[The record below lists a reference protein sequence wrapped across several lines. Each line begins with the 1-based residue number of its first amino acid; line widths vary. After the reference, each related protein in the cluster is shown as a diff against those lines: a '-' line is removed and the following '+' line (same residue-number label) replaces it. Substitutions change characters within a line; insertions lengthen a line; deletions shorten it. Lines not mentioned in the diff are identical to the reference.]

1 MPCIGP
7 WYGSCNPGEGFHPI
21 RSRSCKP
28 EKPDHISEPGP
39 ARPPQPSRLSKSPQP
54 ESASEPPSGTD
65 GTASAQGSR
74 QPTLIQVNSRSL
86 ASLAPANRSRSKH
99 GKGGSAI
106 DPAPRLCGLAVDA
119 QILRDSVL
127 AGAMHGIV
135 AVTCV
140 RATATIPASHRVRC
154 PPGGDGASEF
164 EMRRRLAAASSSRLR
179 RLGDVDEDCRQRRKG
194 NGDRACSGHPGCL
207 AQTNR
212 PPPIHRAGGR
222 WSG

>member
-1 MPCIGP
+1 
-7 WYGSCNPGEGFHPI
+7 
-21 RSRSCKP
+21 
-28 EKPDHISEPGP
+28 
-39 ARPPQPSRLSKSPQP
+39 
-54 ESASEPPSGTD
+54 
-65 GTASAQGSR
+65 
-74 QPTLIQVNSRSL
+74 
-86 ASLAPANRSRSKH
+86 
-99 GKGGSAI
+99 
-106 DPAPRLCGLAVDA
+106 LAVDA

-179 RLGDVDEDCRQRRKG
+179 RLGDFDEDCRQRRKG

-207 AQTNR
+207 AQANR

-222 WSG
+222 WSGWISSVDTAMPSSLPPRRRCCAGVVRVGVARGAAAGSRRPALVHGIVAAILVTGSPQPDNLHAKRKSRIIFLGPGLPSRQNRPDC